1 MLGGKFLNYI
11 ITEELYREYNLFFL
25 IQSAWGVY
33 PWVFKLVINQ
43 KKQFGHLKIIMSL
56 KDLDSILRISVGKN
70 LQLSLE
76 NIQSTQQFK
85 QYLQQPY
92 VA

>member
-1 MLGGKFLNYI
+1 
-11 ITEELYREYNLFFL
+11 
-25 IQSAWGVY
+25 
-33 PWVFKLVINQ
+33 
-43 KKQFGHLKIIMSL
+43 MSL